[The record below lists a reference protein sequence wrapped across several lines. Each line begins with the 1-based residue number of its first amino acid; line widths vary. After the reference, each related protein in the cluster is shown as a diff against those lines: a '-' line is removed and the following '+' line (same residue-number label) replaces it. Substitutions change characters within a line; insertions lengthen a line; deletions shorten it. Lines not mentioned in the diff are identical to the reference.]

1 MAEIQIQYQ
10 ELKDHIKALRNLADR
25 LEDRSFVTPHLLNE
39 SAGNTC
45 RQLNETYQILCE
57 AEKRLKDF
65 ILLTAD
71 WLELAEKLFEETEK
85 DTIRDTDRI
94 LHF

>member
-25 LEDRSFVTPHLLNE
+25 LEDRSFVTTQLLNE

-85 DTIRDTDRI
+85 GDVKKLD
-94 LHF
+94 